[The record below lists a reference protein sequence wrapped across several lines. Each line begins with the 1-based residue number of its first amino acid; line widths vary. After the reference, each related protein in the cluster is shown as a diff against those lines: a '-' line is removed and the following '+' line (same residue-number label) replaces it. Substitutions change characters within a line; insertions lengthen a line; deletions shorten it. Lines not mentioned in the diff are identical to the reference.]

1 MKSFWL
7 KEINTMSCSAVG
19 MYVSPQIQIQ
29 PQNIKSWIKRN
40 EKNLLGFFKGT
51 AISLH
56 ANNFYT
62 GASIVDQRTITCL
75 MESETF

>member
-1 MKSFWL
+1 
-7 KEINTMSCSAVG
+7 MSCSAVG

-40 EKNLLGFFKGT
+40 EKICWDFSKVLQLVYMQT
-51 AISLH
+51 ISIH
-56 ANNFYT
+56 S

>member
-40 EKNLLGFFKGT
+40 EKICWDFSKVLQLVYMQTISIQELALWIKGQ
-51 AISLH
+51 SH
-56 ANNFYT
+56 
-62 GASIVDQRTITCL
+62 V
-75 MESETF
+75 